1 MKPIKKLWYP
11 KPIVSILRATF
22 GVFLKKYYNIEFID
36 PENIKKF
43 KEPFVIIANHVNFW
57 DPFFISDYLTQEIH
71 YITSDN
77 IFRDPIFK
85 YFMKLFGSI
94 PKSKFI
100 PDTQTIR
107 LAIKTVEK
115 GASVGLFPE
124 ANRSWD
130 GNNLSIVSSTG
141 KLVKMLGLTLIGAKI
156 KGAYLSLPRWAEKKR
171 KGKVI
176 IEFSTILKKEEVR
189 SLSYEQ
195 INEVIKKWIK
205 HSDDEFEEKNKYK
218 YIGKDLAH
226 FLEQI
231 LYICPKCKS
240 LVSIY
245 SENDFVKCKNCN
257 LNLRYNEYC
266 QFEGINL
273 NKDLN
278 TVSKWNS
285 WQIKYSFDFIKDL
298 FSKNLENDHIILSD
312 PEIAQIHV
320 GYRYNKTNF
329 LKEGYVRLK
338 KGYFEICS
346 KNDDKILYSFEISKM
361 EGINVQ
367 NKEVLEFYY
376 DNKLYRVLY
385 ENKRSS
391 TYKWMI
397 LLLMIKK
404 FLLIE
409 QDFENKVSKINI
421 DTMFAEII

>member
-1 MKPIKKLWYP
+1 
-11 KPIVSILRATF
+11 
-22 GVFLKKYYNIEFID
+22 
-36 PENIKKF
+36 
-43 KEPFVIIANHVNFW
+43 
-57 DPFFISDYLTQEIH
+57 
-71 YITSDN
+71 
-77 IFRDPIFK
+77 
-85 YFMKLFGSI
+85 
-94 PKSKFI
+94 
-100 PDTQTIR
+100 
-107 LAIKTVEK
+107 
-115 GASVGLFPE
+115 
-124 ANRSWD
+124 
-130 GNNLSIVSSTG
+130 
-141 KLVKMLGLTLIGAKI
+141 
-156 KGAYLSLPRWAEKKR
+156 
-171 KGKVI
+171 
-176 IEFSTILKKEEVR
+176 
-189 SLSYEQ
+189 
-195 INEVIKKWIK
+195 
-205 HSDDEFEEKNKYK
+205 
-218 YIGKDLAH
+218 
-226 FLEQI
+226 
-231 LYICPKCKS
+231 
-240 LVSIY
+240 
-245 SENDFVKCKNCN
+245 
-257 LNLRYNEYC
+257 YC